1 MSQST
6 PAAWRK
12 NAACHGQDPE
22 LFFAS
27 ERDPKVGQARVICDR
42 CPSRAAC
49 LADAYTDGDVWGIRG
64 GLSHRQRQY
73 FLRRNDGNIPLAVAE
88 AVGDVTVLLRHIYE
102 QHAQPGEGG
111 HVVWTDARHY
121 INVQRK
127 SYTVLQLAFLV
138 VHGRVSHGQV
148 KRMCDVEDCV
158 AAGCLADRVM
168 REQAK
173 AAV

>member
-1 MSQST
+1 MTHDTGGS
-6 PAAWRK
+6 WRS

-27 ERDPKVGQARVICDR
+27 ERDPEVGQARIICGR
-42 CPSRAAC
+42 CPSRAGC
-49 LADAYTDGDVWGIRG
+49 LTDSYTDGDIWGIRG
-64 GLSHRQRQY
+64 GLSYRQRQY
-73 FLRRNDGNIPLAVAE
+73 FLRRNDGNIPRAVAE
-88 AVGDVTVLLRHIYE
+88 ATGDVTVLLRHIYE
-102 QHAQPGEGG
+102 QHAQPSEDG
-111 HVVWTDARHY
+111 HVVWTDTRHY
-121 INVQRK
+121 ISVQRK
-127 SYTVLQLAFLV
+127 AYTVLQLAFLV

-148 KRMCDVEDCV
+148 KRLCDVEGCV